1 MANVQIPES
10 TFFNIYF
17 LLRIM
22 DASALD
28 DTEREMLSEIM
39 PVLETK
45 FNAISKRTEYAANL
59 ARKDASEK

>member
-1 MANVQIPES
+1 
-10 TFFNIYF
+10 
-17 LLRIM
+17 M

-45 FNAISKRTEYAANL
+45 FNAISKRAEYAANL
-59 ARKDASEK
+59 ARKDAPEK